1 MIHSVKSVHL
11 LVILPWHYVLTFMLV
26 NKGIIWILYLSW
38 LNTPETRPIP
48 GLPFM
53 SCCFTAQCCSTN
65 DSLLVGYCY
74 YTDIPQ
80 DVQKQDMIWFYLMS
94 WYCIQFKLSL
104 WWRAVTWN
112 VNFRNSQ
119 GDQLLSVVHLWFKRQ
134 HGGNSRFPRIEDMPH
149 FHYDFVDLGEQVKV
163 SWNMISI
170 FLCLGVELLHK
181 YIHELWKLLSQ
192 FLHHWLCSK
201 SGHGFSWLLDHRRF
215 HQLNQT

>member
-1 MIHSVKSVHL
+1 MPNFGWLFCSLINKPVIPQESVIHSVKSVHL
-11 LVILPWHYVLTFMLV
+11 LVILPWRYVLTFMLV

-104 WWRAVTWN
+104 WWSAVTWN
-112 VNFRNSQ
+112 VNFRNSL
-119 GDQLLSVVHLWFKRQ
+119 GWPITKR
-134 HGGNSRFPRIEDMPH
+134 SSFM
-149 FHYDFVDLGEQVKV
+149 V
-163 SWNMISI
+163 
-170 FLCLGVELLHK
+170 
-181 YIHELWKLLSQ
+181 
-192 FLHHWLCSK
+192 
-201 SGHGFSWLLDHRRF
+201 
-215 HQLNQT
+215 